1 MKRIIRIVW
10 HQWKVNLRAF
20 GVKNVSQLID
30 FLKID
35 FNLQIPRY
43 SLITALTAYYQNDKT
58 IPAIIGPARFAQ
70 QKVNQWI
77 QAKVLIPSNNG
88 LLIMKVQIENAKF
101 LLNGVEQ
108 DSGPAAKT
116 KPTPQRRLSKIEL
129 INHFQAKG
137 MKKI

>member
-1 MKRIIRIVW
+1 
-10 HQWKVNLRAF
+10 VNLRAF